1 MNLPRL
7 SIERHV
13 LAWMMS
19 GVLVL
24 FGLVAL
30 DRLGMDRFPRIDF
43 PVISVT
49 TSLPGANPD
58 VVDASITNI
67 IESAVNSVPGIDS
80 VMSNSVPSTSIVA
93 IQFNLD
99 KDIDVAFNEVQAKV
113 NQVLRQLPEDA
124 DPPVVAKVETDASPI
139 MWISLQ
145 GDRTQQQLNQ
155 YARNVMKKT
164 LETIDGVGEVRL
176 GGRRDRT
183 IRVELYPERLT
194 ALNLTVQDVADAFA
208 REHFQLP
215 GGFLVSGRTE
225 RLIKLDLEYHAPEE
239 FRSLVIAHRDGATI
253 RLGDV
258 AVIED
263 GLEDFRRLAR
273 FNGEPTVGLGI
284 VKVAGANT
292 VAIVDE
298 VQRRLQEEII
308 PQLPPGMRA
317 TIASD
322 QSIFI
327 REMVAALLDK
337 IVLGTLLAAL
347 VVLVFLK
354 NLRATLIVALAIP
367 VSLLGA
373 VAVMYFFGYTFNSL
387 TLLALLLLIG
397 VVVDDA
403 IVVLENIY
411 RHRETLEPDPVKGA
425 LIGTDQVVF
434 AILATTLALVAIF
447 APVAFMG
454 GIIGRFFE
462 SFAVVVSVGV
472 LISYFVAVTLTPM
485 LCSRYLRVSS
495 SHGRVYQFFENGFRA
510 MDAAYRRLLDMAL
523 NHRWTTVL
531 FTLLLVLSSGWFLQ
545 AIGKAFAPEEDE
557 GQFVII
563 LRAPLGAGIQYTDER
578 LREVE
583 AILAD
588 EPAVR
593 SYFTAIGLGDSG
605 QVNQAFAF
613 VRMMPRE
620 ERDVRQQALLPQINA
635 RLAALPGVRAFAT
648 PVPIIG
654 GQRGDPLQFVIRGP
668 ELSRVADISA
678 HIRDRLAAEHPEI
691 GRLDLDLQLDLPQL
705 VLEVDRE
712 RAASLGLGSRDVAFA
727 ANVLAGGVDIAKY
740 NDQPGDGERY
750 DVRLKAVEG
759 RFTVSDDLKRIYLRN
774 GEGEMVRMDTVARFE
789 ETIGPAVI
797 SRYNLQ
803 YSANFYATPQIALGA
818 AVDIVRQV
826 AGEELPLGYSIR
838 MLGEAEEFEKT
849 AGYIGFVFVL
859 ATVLVYMVL
868 ASQFNSFVQ
877 PFIIMMA
884 QPLAVIGGLVA
895 LWLTGH
901 TLNIFSMIGMILL
914 IGLVA
919 KNSILLV
926 DLTNQYRA
934 EGRGIDEALRLACP
948 IRMRPVLMTS
958 LTLILALMPAA
969 SGLGAGADT
978 VGPLAVAV
986 IGGMISSTLLALV
999 VVPVVYSLIERG
1011 LERRARRAAAPL
1023 S

>member
-1 MNLPRL
+1 MSLPGL

-19 GVLVL
+19 AVLVL

-67 IESAVNSVPGIDS
+67 IESAVNSVPGIDA
-80 VMSNSVPSTSIVA
+80 VMSNSVPSTSVVA

-155 YARNVMKKT
+155 YARNVMKKA

-183 IRVELYPERLT
+183 IRINLHPERL
-194 ALNLTVQDVADAFA
+194 ASLGLTVQDVADAFA

-215 GGFLVSGRTE
+215 GGFLVSGATE
-225 RLIKLDLEYHAPEE
+225 RLIKLDLEYHAAQD
-239 FRSLVIAHRDGATI
+239 FAGLVIAHREGATI
-253 RLGDV
+253 KLGDV
-258 AVIED
+258 ATIED

-273 FNGEPTVGLGI
+273 FNSEPTVGLGI

-298 VQRRLQEEII
+298 VNRRLQEEII

-337 IVLGTLLAAL
+337 IVLGTLLAGL
-347 VVLVFLK
+347 VVLLFLK
-354 NLRATLIVALAIP
+354 NLRATIIIALAIP

-373 VAVMYFFGYTFNSL
+373 VAIMYFFGYTFNSL

-411 RHRETLEPDPVKGA
+411 RHRETVEPDPLRGA
-425 LIGTDQVVF
+425 LTGTNQVVF

-485 LCSRYLRVSS
+485 LCSRYLRVAE
-495 SHGRVYQFFENGFRA
+495 SHGRMYWVFENGFRA
-510 MDAAYRRLLDMAL
+510 LDRAYRRLLDLAL
-523 NHRWTTVL
+523 SHRWLTVAL
-531 FTLLLVLSSGWFLQ
+531 TALLVLSSGWFLQ

-563 LRAPLGAGIQYTDER
+563 LRAPLGAGIEYTDGR

-583 AILAD
+583 AILAG
-588 EPAVR
+588 EPSVR
-593 SYFTAIGLGDSG
+593 SYFTAIGLGDQG

-613 VRMMPRE
+613 VRMQPRE
-620 ERDVRQQALLPQINA
+620 QRSERQQDLLPRINA
-635 RLAALPGVRAFAT
+635 RLAMVPGVRAFAT

-654 GQRGDPLQFVIRGP
+654 GQRGDPLQFVVRGP
-668 ELSRVADISA
+668 DLTRVAELA
-678 HIRDRLAAEHPEI
+678 TRIRDRLGAEHPEI

-705 VLEVDRE
+705 VLDVDRE
-712 RAASLGLGSRDVAFA
+712 RVASLGLGSRDVAFA

-759 RFTVSDDLKRIYLRN
+759 RFTVAEDLKRIYLRN
-774 GEGEMVRMDTVARFE
+774 EAGDMIRLDTVARFE
-789 ETIGPAVI
+789 ESIAPAVI

-803 YSANFYATPQIALGA
+803 YSANFYATPEIALGA
-818 AVDIVRQV
+818 AVEIVRRV

-849 AGYIGFVFVL
+849 AGYIVFVFVL

-934 EGRGIDEALRLACP
+934 AGKGVDEALRLACP

-958 LTLILALMPAA
+958 MTLILALMPAA
-969 SGLGAGADT
+969 TGLGAGSDT
-978 VGPLAVAV
+978 IGPLAVAV

-999 VVPVVYSLIERG
+999 VVPVVYSLIERR
-1011 LERRARRAAAPL
+1011 LEVRRRRQGGATT
-1023 S
+1023 

>member
-1 MNLPRL
+1 MNLPGL

-19 GVLVL
+19 GVMVL

-49 TSLPGANPD
+49 TSLSGANPD

-183 IRVELYPERLT
+183 IRIELYPERLA
-194 ALNLTVQDVADAFA
+194 ALDLTVQDVADAFD

-239 FRSLVIAHRDGATI
+239 FTDLVVAHRDGATI

-258 AVIED
+258 ATIED

-308 PQLPPGMRA
+308 PQLPPGMHA

-373 VAVMYFFGYTFNSL
+373 VAAMYFFGYTFNSL

-411 RHRETLEPDPVKGA
+411 RHRETVEPDPVKGA
-425 LIGTDQVVF
+425 LLGTEQVVF

-510 MDAAYRRLLDMAL
+510 MDGAYRRLLDTAL
-523 NHRWTTVL
+523 NHRWTTVAL
-531 FTLLLVLSSGWFLQ
+531 TIVLVLSSGWFLQ

-563 LRAPLGAGIQYTDER
+563 VRAPLGVGVEYTDER

-593 SYFTAIGLGDSG
+593 SYFTAIGLGDQG

-620 ERDVRQQALLPQINA
+620 ERDLRQQELLPRINA

-668 ELSRVADISA
+668 DLSRVADISA
-678 HIRDRLAAEHPEI
+678 HVRDRLTAEHPEI

-759 RFTVSDDLKRIYLRN
+759 RFAVSDDLKRIYLRN

-818 AVDIVRQV
+818 AVDIVRRV

-999 VVPVVYSLIERG
+999 VVPVVYSLIENG

>member
-1 MNLPRL
+1 MSLPGI

-19 GVLVL
+19 AVMVL

-30 DRLGMDRFPRIDF
+30 DRIGMDRFPRIDF
-43 PVISVT
+43 PVVSVT

-67 IESAVNSVPGIDS
+67 IESAVNSVPGIDA

-155 YARNVMKKT
+155 YARNVMKKA

-183 IRVELYPERLT
+183 IRIHLHPERLT
-194 ALNLTVQDVADAFA
+194 SLGLTVQDVADAFA

-215 GGFLVSGRTE
+215 GGFLVSGNTE

-239 FRSLVIAHRDGATI
+239 FAGLVIAHRDGATI
-253 RLGDV
+253 QLGDV
-258 AVIED
+258 ATIED

-273 FNGEPTVGLGI
+273 FNGDPTVGLGI

-298 VQRRLQEEII
+298 VKRRLEEELI

-337 IVLGTLLAAL
+337 IVLGTLLAGL
-347 VVLVFLK
+347 VVLLFLK
-354 NLRATLIVALAIP
+354 NLRATIIIALAIP

-411 RHRETLEPDPVKGA
+411 RHRETIDPDPHRAA
-425 LIGTDQVVF
+425 LTGTNQVVF

-454 GIIGRFFE
+454 GIMGRFFE

-485 LCSRYLRVSS
+485 LCSRYLRVTE
-495 SHGRVYQFFENGFRA
+495 SHGRMYWVFENGFRA
-510 MDAAYRRLLDMAL
+510 LDRGYRRLLDLAL
-523 NHRWTTVL
+523 SHRWLTIALTAA
-531 FTLLLVLSSGWFLQ
+531 LVVSSGWFLQ
-545 AIGKAFAPEEDE
+545 AIGKAFTPEEDE
-557 GQFVII
+557 GQFLII
-563 LRAPLGAGIQYTDER
+563 LRTPLGSGIEYTDTR
-578 LREVE
+578 LRAVE
-583 AILAD
+583 AILAG
-588 EPAVR
+588 EPSVR
-593 SYFTAIGLGDSG
+593 SYFTAIGLGDQG

-613 VRMMPRE
+613 VRMQPRE
-620 ERDVRQQALLPQINA
+620 ERRERQQDVIPRINGK
-635 RLAALPGVRAFAT
+635 LAQLPGARAFAT

-654 GQRGDPLQFVIRGP
+654 GQRGDPLQFVVRGP
-668 ELSRVADISA
+668 DLTRVADLA
-678 HIRDRLAAEHPEI
+678 TRIRDRLATEHPEI

-712 RAASLGLGSRDVAFA
+712 RAASLGLNSRDVAFA

-750 DVRLKAVEG
+750 DVRLKAAEG
-759 RFTVSDDLKRIYLRN
+759 RLTVAEDLKRIYLRN
-774 GEGEMVRMDTVARFE
+774 EAGDMIRLDTVAGFQ
-789 ETIGPAVI
+789 ETIAPAVI

-803 YSANFYATPQIALGA
+803 YSANFYATPEIALGE
-818 AVDIVRQV
+818 AVNIVRRV

-838 MLGEAEEFEKT
+838 MLGEADEFEKT
-849 AGYIGFVFVL
+849 AGYIMFVFVL

-934 EGRGIDEALRLACP
+934 EGKGVDEALRLACP

-958 LTLILALMPAA
+958 MTLILALMPAA
-969 SGLGAGADT
+969 TGLGAGSDT
-978 VGPLAVAV
+978 IEPLAVAV

-999 VVPVVYSLIERG
+999 VVPAVYSLIENR
-1011 LERRARRAAAPL
+1011 LQRRRERAAAA
-1023 S
+1023 